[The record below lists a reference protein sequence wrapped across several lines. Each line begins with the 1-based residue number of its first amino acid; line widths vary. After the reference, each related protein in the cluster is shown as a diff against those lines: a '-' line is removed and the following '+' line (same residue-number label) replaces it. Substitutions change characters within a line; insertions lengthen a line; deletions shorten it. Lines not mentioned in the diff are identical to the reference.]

1 MCCMSKISSIIA
13 VVPISL
19 LMVLSFFVLLSIG
32 KTQTKALKIFGM
44 VTAVLLWLAV
54 ATIILGG
61 VYGLAKSDNKK
72 CMMQKKMMMQ
82 NAQGMSGMSG
92 MPGMPGMLPE
102 QKVGKGN

>member
-1 MCCMSKISSIIA
+1 MYCMSKMALIIA

-32 KTQTKALKIFGM
+32 KAQTKGLKIFGL
-44 VTAVLLWLAV
+44 VVATLLWLAV

-61 VYGLAKSDNKK
+61 VYGLAKSGNKK

-82 NAQGMSGMSG
+82 GAQRMSGMQ
-92 MPGMPGMLPE
+92 PE
-102 QKVGKGN
+102 QKAGKGINE